1 MKNILKLSLIVGALF
16 FTINISAKD
25 RVFSISLVDVSSK
38 VLKFEI
44 MNAENVSLYFYNDR
58 KDEIYSENL
67 GNRAIVEKTYDLST
81 LSTGEYFLVAESEF
95 KIEKYRVTIDKDGNV
110 KAEKTPV
117 LALNKPEYTIEN
129 NIVKLYMN
137 NVENG
142 VNVSISDLANNEYYN
157 QTVNTKNGEINLK
170 FDFNANNSAAYVIS
184 VTKDGAVFN
193 RLITLK

>member
-58 KDEIYSENL
+58 KDEIYSEKL

-110 KAEKTPV
+110 KAEKNPV
-117 LALNKPEYTIEN
+117 LALNKPKYTIEN

>member
-38 VLKFEI
+38 VLKFEVI
-44 MNAENVSLYFYNDR
+44 NAENVSLYFYNDR

-95 KIEKYRVTIDKDGNV
+95 KIEKYRVIIDKDGNV

-184 VTKDGAVFN
+184 VAKDGAVFN

>member
-38 VLKFEI
+38 VLKFEV

-95 KIEKYRVTIDKDGNV
+95 KIEKYRVIIDKDGNV

>member
-38 VLKFEI
+38 VLKFEVI
-44 MNAENVSLYFYNDR
+44 NAENVSLYFYNDR

-81 LSTGEYFLVAESEF
+81 LSTGEYFLVAESES
-95 KIEKYRVTIDKDGNV
+95 KIEKYRVIIDKDGNV

>member
-38 VLKFEI
+38 VLKFEV

-95 KIEKYRVTIDKDGNV
+95 KIEKYRVIIDKDGNV

-170 FDFNANNSAAYVIS
+170 FDFNPNNSAAYVIS
-184 VTKDGAVFN
+184 VAKDGAVFN

>member
-1 MKNILKLSLIVGALF
+1 M
-16 FTINISAKD
+16 
-25 RVFSISLVDVSSK
+25 
-38 VLKFEI
+38 
-44 MNAENVSLYFYNDR
+44 
-58 KDEIYSENL
+58 
-67 GNRAIVEKTYDLST
+67 
-81 LSTGEYFLVAESEF
+81 
-95 KIEKYRVTIDKDGNV
+95 TIDKDGNV

-170 FDFNANNSAAYVIS
+170 FDFNANNSPAYVIS
-184 VTKDGAVFN
+184 VTKDDDVFN

>member
-38 VLKFEI
+38 VLKFEVI
-44 MNAENVSLYFYNDR
+44 NAENVSLYFYNDR

-95 KIEKYRVTIDKDGNV
+95 KIEKYRVIIDKDGNV

>member
-38 VLKFEI
+38 VLKFEV

-142 VNVSISDLANNEYYN
+142 VNVSISDLASLSLNH
-157 QTVNTKNGEINLK
+157 L
-170 FDFNANNSAAYVIS
+170 
-184 VTKDGAVFN
+184 
-193 RLITLK
+193 

>member
-38 VLKFEI
+38 VLKFEV

-95 KIEKYRVTIDKDGNV
+95 KIEKYRVIIDKDGNV

-137 NVENG
+137 NVEND

>member
-38 VLKFEI
+38 VLKFEVI
-44 MNAENVSLYFYNDR
+44 NAENVSLYFYNDR

-95 KIEKYRVTIDKDGNV
+95 KIEKYRVTIDKDGNEHGKMDDGQAKGITAS
-110 KAEKTPV
+110 KA
-117 LALNKPEYTIEN
+117 A
-129 NIVKLYMN
+129 
-137 NVENG
+137 
-142 VNVSISDLANNEYYN
+142 
-157 QTVNTKNGEINLK
+157 
-170 FDFNANNSAAYVIS
+170 
-184 VTKDGAVFN
+184 
-193 RLITLK
+193 RLIFSGLKHEKKEIWVGGNEMLMLYIRRFVPSLYYYMATRIKPM

>member
-38 VLKFEI
+38 VLKFEV
-44 MNAENVSLYFYNDR
+44 MNAENVSLDFYNDR

-95 KIEKYRVTIDKDGNV
+95 KIEKYRVIIDKDGNV

-184 VTKDGAVFN
+184 VAKDGAVFN

>member
-38 VLKFEI
+38 VLKFEV

-95 KIEKYRVTIDKDGNV
+95 KIEKYRVIIDKDGNV

-184 VTKDGAVFN
+184 VAKDGAVFN

>member
-38 VLKFEI
+38 VLKFEV

-110 KAEKTPV
+110 KQK
-117 LALNKPEYTIEN
+117 KP
-129 NIVKLYMN
+129 LYWH
-137 NVENG
+137 
-142 VNVSISDLANNEYYN
+142 
-157 QTVNTKNGEINLK
+157 
-170 FDFNANNSAAYVIS
+170 
-184 VTKDGAVFN
+184 
-193 RLITLK
+193 

>member
-38 VLKFEI
+38 VLKFEV

-81 LSTGEYFLVAESEF
+81 LSTGEYFLVAESDL

-110 KAEKTPV
+110 KAEKKPI
-117 LALNKPEYTIEN
+117 LALNKPKYTIEN

>member
-38 VLKFEI
+38 VLKFEV

-95 KIEKYRVTIDKDGNV
+95 KIEKYRVIIDKDGNV

-170 FDFNANNSAAYVIS
+170 FDFNANNSPAYVIS

>member
-1 MKNILKLSLIVGALF
+1 
-16 FTINISAKD
+16 
-25 RVFSISLVDVSSK
+25 
-38 VLKFEI
+38 

-58 KDEIYSENL
+58 KDKIYSENL